1 MFVARESSEANQ
13 NQTSAM
19 RASHLVTRLRG
30 LRGLASAGQR
40 AVSCAWSQAAQRNE
54 RTFFSV
60 GGGDGGS
67 DRIPPNFIRNAHR
80 VNLPANTV
88 VKIVP
93 QQEAWVIERFGK
105 FSRILDSGIHLLI
118 PVVDSIRYVHNLKE
132 QTLDIPNQN
141 AITRDNVAVTIDGIL
156 YVRVVDPYKASY
168 GVEDPLYAVQMLAQ
182 TTMRSEIGKISLDK
196 TFEERDSL
204 NVKIVRR

>member
-1 MFVARESSEANQ
+1 MASSG
-13 NQTSAM
+13 SLRIGW
-19 RASHLVTRLRG
+19 RALAPRLRG
-30 LRGLASAGQR
+30 LAGLEAAVAAGPTSR
-40 AVSCAWSQAAQRNE
+40 STGVR
-54 RTFFSV
+54 FFF
-60 GGGDGGS
+60 GGAETSPGGS
-67 DRIPPNFIRNAHR
+67 DRVPPNFIRNRHR
-80 VNLPANTV
+80 MNLPANTV

-105 FSRILDSGIHLLI
+105 FSRVLDSGIHVLI

>member
-1 MFVARESSEANQ
+1 MASSG
-13 NQTSAM
+13 SLRIGW
-19 RASHLVTRLRG
+19 RALAPRLRG
-30 LRGLASAGQR
+30 LAGLEAAVAAGPTSHSTGVR
-40 AVSCAWSQAAQRNE
+40 
-54 RTFFSV
+54 FFF
-60 GGGDGGS
+60 GGAETSPAGS
-67 DRIPPNFIRNAHR
+67 DRVPPNFIRNRHR
-80 VNLPANTV
+80 MNLPANTV

-105 FSRILDSGIHLLI
+105 FSRVLDSGIHVLI